1 MRHHAQQVVGLSPD
15 QSDWLDPR
23 VGYRVVNDQSCEV
36 WRGLPAK
43 SLRMLLESDSV
54 IARLFGVTT
63 AYSMGPAAKS
73 ILKDVRKLE
82 RDEDPE
88 VRAMA
93 ERVMR
98 QAREAGWTRD

>member
-1 MRHHAQQVVGLSPD
+1 MVGLSPD
-15 QSDWLDPR
+15 QSGWFDPR
-23 VGYRVVNDQSCEV
+23 IGYWVENDQSCEA

-43 SLRMLLESDSV
+43 SLKMLMESDSV
-54 IARLFGVTT
+54 TARLYGVRT

-82 RDEDPE
+82 NDEDPE

-93 ERVMR
+93 QRVMC
-98 QAREAGWTRD
+98 QAREAGWTRG